1 MDGVRTDPALPARV
15 SPRERSE
22 RIARSLTD
30 AARRLRFSGT
40 RAVYSPIGRRARR
53 HRLISRLIVVGG
65 FVAFVAVPTL
75 LAGLYYGLVASDQ
88 YQAEA
93 RFAVRSGAQAGVD
106 MLSSLTGVPS
116 IQIIQDTQVVTNFIG
131 SRAMVENLKAKA
143 GFTEAYTTSEAD
155 RLSRLHPDEPIEEVV
170 KYWQKRSH
178 ITIQMP
184 GGTVMV
190 QIRAFRPDD
199 ALRLTNAVVDASE
212 GLVNELNER
221 ARQDAVRN
229 STNDL
234 KFAAD
239 RLAKAGAALEIARN
253 REGILDASGEQKK
266 ADALLTGLRQRVLE
280 LRQQYETMPKTIS
293 EDAPQMRTLRAAI
306 AATEKQIVDLQA
318 ELTRSGGQLELRG
331 TGTSP
336 VLSASITRLS
346 VLELEL
352 KVAEAQYASA
362 ATSLERARS
371 ASLQK
376 QIYLT
381 TFVRPALAEEGRFPR
396 RLWSTFLVFLG
407 GLALWGVVCGISV
420 AIRGYF

>member
-1 MDGVRTDPALPARV
+1 M
-15 SPRERSE
+15 
-22 RIARSLTD
+22 
-30 AARRLRFSGT
+30 
-40 RAVYSPIGRRARR
+40 
-53 HRLISRLIVVGG
+53 
-65 FVAFVAVPTL
+65 
-75 LAGLYYGLVASDQ
+75 
-88 YQAEA
+88 
-93 RFAVRSGAQAGVD
+93 
-106 MLSSLTGVPS
+106 
-116 IQIIQDTQVVTNFIG
+116 
-131 SRAMVENLKAKA
+131 
-143 GFTEAYTTSEAD
+143 
-155 RLSRLHPDEPIEEVV
+155 
-170 KYWQKRSH
+170 
-178 ITIQMP
+178 
-184 GGTVMV
+184 
-190 QIRAFRPDD
+190 
-199 ALRLTNAVVDASE
+199 
-212 GLVNELNER
+212 
-221 ARQDAVRN
+221 
-229 STNDL
+229 
-234 KFAAD
+234 
-239 RLAKAGAALEIARN
+239 
-253 REGILDASGEQKK
+253 
-266 ADALLTGLRQRVLE
+266 LE